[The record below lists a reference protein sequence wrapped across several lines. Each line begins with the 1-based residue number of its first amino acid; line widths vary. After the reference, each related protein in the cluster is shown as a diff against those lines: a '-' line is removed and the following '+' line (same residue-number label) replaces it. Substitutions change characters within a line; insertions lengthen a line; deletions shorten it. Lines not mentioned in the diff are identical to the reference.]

1 MKDYKLDI
9 LKNVE
14 GKGLKN
20 KKSKRKSFGYQVLGF
35 GSGESAGPPFNCH
48 FLVIGGGGG
57 GGNSDAGGGA
67 GGGYRNSFDGPTP
80 LKASQLSDLAAGTYS
95 VTVGAGGT
103 RGAPS
108 SFPTGP
114 TAVTPGADSI
124 FNPGGCEGTNM
135 ITSTGGGAGGTPNAR
150 PAVPGD
156 TRIGGPGG
164 SGGGGSPYAPL
175 PQPIPLSGGIGN
187 TPPFSPPQGNPGGP
201 LISRAGGGGAIGGVG
216 PPGGQPHGQGSPGA
230 PGLASSITGSPVT
243 RGGGGGG
250 GIGANAESLGNG
262 GPGGG
267 GPGGRNDTNAGAGTA
282 NTGGGGGGGNCGSGG
297 VPRQTGGAGG
307 SGIVVLRIPGASTVS
322 VTPCTNSVST
332 CVGSCNET
340 VATFT
345 VSGTVKVS

>member
-14 GKGLKN
+14 GKSSKN

-35 GSGESAGPPFNCH
+35 GSGEGAGPPFNCN
-48 FLVIGGGGG
+48 FLVIAGGG
-57 GGNSDAGGGA
+57 GGNLFDSGGG
-67 GGGYRNSFDGPTP
+67 GSGGYRNSFDGPSP
-80 LKASQLSDLAAGTYS
+80 LKSSALSDLAAGTYS

-103 RGAPS
+103 PGNWDGSCITSNAAP
-108 SFPTGP
+108 G
-114 TAVTPGADSI
+114 GDSI
-124 FNPGGCEGTNM
+124 FNPGGSEGTDM
-135 ITSTGGGAGGTPNAR
+135 ITSTGGGAGGAPQPHGTPT
-150 PAVPGD
+150 PQ
-156 TRIGGPGG
+156 IGAPGG
-164 SGGGGSPYAPL
+164 SGGGGSAGLASGGPAGPV
-175 PQPIPLSGGIGN
+175 PIPQAAGIGN
-187 TPPFSPPQGNPGGP
+187 TPPFSPPQGNPAGP
-201 LISRAGGGGAIGGVG
+201 IISRSGGGGGAGGVG

-250 GIGANAESLGNG
+250 GIGASAESLGTG

-267 GPGGRNDTNAGAGTA
+267 GNGGRADVVAQAGTA
-282 NTGGGGGGGNCGSGG
+282 NTGGGGGGGGG
-297 VPRQTGGAGG
+297 APAPTRVGGAGG
-307 SGIVVLRIPGASTVS
+307 SGIVVLRIPGANTVS
-322 VTPCTNSVST
+322 VTPCTNTVAT